1 MNNFNFRITAKSYF
15 SIIILTILFSSCG
28 KETDTGTK
36 ENKSETSKTETP
48 VKESV
53 LSNDFIVN
61 YDLEGAVRGKMEII
75 RNGEKIRQNIS
86 SEVMGMKSSNI
97 IYIMDKNVYSIIDV
111 NGKKLGTKT
120 DLAGFNKSKQT
131 AETITDFKEFEKYLD
146 SKKIS
151 GTEYILGYKCDIYET
166 SDKVS
171 ISVHNKRYIL
181 KIKTPEFMAT
191 ATSINTSPAI
201 SGSEFILPSD
211 VEFNKTD
218 AGGLKGEALDSL
230 VNKLNK

>member
-1 MNNFNFRITAKSYF
+1 MNYFNFRITATGFF
-15 SIIILTILFSSCG
+15 SIIILTLLFFSCG
-28 KETDTGTK
+28 KESDSGTK

-48 VKESV
+48 VKEAV

-131 AETITDFKEFEKYLD
+131 AETINDFNEFEKYLD
-146 SKKIS
+146 SKKIT
-151 GTEYILGYKCDIYET
+151 GNEFILGYKCDIYET

-171 ISVHNKRYIL
+171 ISVYNKRYIL
-181 KIKTPEFMAT
+181 RIKTPEFMAT

-201 SGSEFILPSD
+201 SGSEFILPPD

-218 AGGLKGEALDSL
+218 AGSIKGEALDSL
-230 VNKLNK
+230 VNKLKK